1 MLGKVNLV
9 LIFRFKEFPFLNNS
23 VPKTTPVAFISS
35 VANRRITQQSL
46 SKLNPKWCTD
56 K

>member
-9 LIFRFKEFPFLNNS
+9 LIFRFNELSFLNNS
-23 VPKTTPVAFISS
+23 VPRTTPVAFISS
-35 VANRRITQQSL
+35 AANMKITQQSI
-46 SKLNPKWCTD
+46 SKPNNKWYTD

>member
-1 MLGKVNLV
+1 MLDKVNLV
-9 LIFRFKEFPFLNNS
+9 LVFRFNEFPFLNNS

-35 VANRRITQQSL
+35 VANVGITQQSI
-46 SKLNPKWCTD
+46 SKPNHKWYTD